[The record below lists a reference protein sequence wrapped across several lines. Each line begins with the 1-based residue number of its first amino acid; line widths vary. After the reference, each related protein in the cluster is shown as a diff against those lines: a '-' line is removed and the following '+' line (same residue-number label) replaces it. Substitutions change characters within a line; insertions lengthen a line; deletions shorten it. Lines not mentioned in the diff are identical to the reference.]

1 MISTN
6 NTQNIEL
13 PDGEPIPF
21 AGWIKEDTFTYPTPT
36 HINVFNKEHL
46 TRLIDQAKL
55 LAQLAKQVED
65 YSELVYEATKLEL
78 RIKEYEQ
85 RG

>member
-1 MISTN
+1 
-6 NTQNIEL
+6 L
-13 PDGEPIPF
+13 
-21 AGWIKEDTFTYPTPT
+21 
-36 HINVFNKEHL
+36 INDEQQL
-46 TRLIDQAKL
+46 ARLMAQAKL

-85 RG
+85 RR

>member
-1 MISTN
+1 MISTD
-6 NTQNIEL
+6 L
-13 PDGEPIPF
+13 PEGEPIPF
-21 AGWIKEDTFTYPTPT
+21 VGWVQEDQ
-36 HINVFNKEHL
+36 L
-46 TRLIDQAKL
+46 SRLMDQAKL

-85 RG
+85 GR

>member
-1 MISTN
+1 MNETRY
-6 NTQNIEL
+6 
-13 PDGEPIPF
+13 EPIPF
-21 AGWIKEDTFTYPTPT
+21 VGWVEVETDQ
-36 HINVFNKEHL
+36 L
-46 TRLIDQAKL
+46 TRLMNQAKH

-85 RG
+85 R

>member
-1 MISTN
+1 MNETRY
-6 NTQNIEL
+6 
-13 PDGEPIPF
+13 EPIPF
-21 AGWIKEDTFTYPTPT
+21 VGWVNLETD
-36 HINVFNKEHL
+36 EL
-46 TRLIDQAKL
+46 TRLMNQAKH

-85 RG
+85 RR

>member
-1 MISTN
+1 MNETRY
-6 NTQNIEL
+6 
-13 PDGEPIPF
+13 EPIPF
-21 AGWIKEDTFTYPTPT
+21 VGWVEVETDQ
-36 HINVFNKEHL
+36 L
-46 TRLIDQAKL
+46 TRLMNQAKH

-85 RG
+85 RR

>member
-1 MISTN
+1 MNETRY
-6 NTQNIEL
+6 
-13 PDGEPIPF
+13 EPIPF
-21 AGWIKEDTFTYPTPT
+21 VGWVEVETDQ
-36 HINVFNKEHL
+36 L
-46 TRLIDQAKL
+46 TRLMNQAKL

-85 RG
+85 RR

>member
-1 MISTN
+1 MISTK

-21 AGWIKEDTFTYPTPT
+21 AGWVQEDQ
-36 HINVFNKEHL
+36 L
-46 TRLIDQAKL
+46 SRLMAQAKH

-85 RG
+85 GR

>member
-1 MISTN
+1 MISTD
-6 NTQNIEL
+6 L

-21 AGWIKEDTFTYPTPT
+21 AGWVQEDS
-36 HINVFNKEHL
+36 L
-46 TRLIDQAKL
+46 SRLMDQAKL

-85 RG
+85 GR

>member
-1 MISTN
+1 MTSKDV
-6 NTQNIEL
+6 EL
-13 PDGEPIPF
+13 S
-21 AGWIKEDTFTYPTPT
+21 
-36 HINVFNKEHL
+36 
-46 TRLIDQAKL
+46 RLMAQAKL

-85 RG
+85 GR

>member
-1 MISTN
+1 MNET
-6 NTQNIEL
+6 TY
-13 PDGEPIPF
+13 EPIPF
-21 AGWIKEDTFTYPTPT
+21 VGWVNLETD
-36 HINVFNKEHL
+36 EL
-46 TRLIDQAKL
+46 TRLMNQAKH

-85 RG
+85 RR

>member
-1 MISTN
+1 VTSN
-6 NTQNIEL
+6 DIEL
-13 PDGEPIPF
+13 
-21 AGWIKEDTFTYPTPT
+21 A
-36 HINVFNKEHL
+36 
-46 TRLIDQAKL
+46 RLMDQAKL

-85 RG
+85 RR

>member
-1 MISTN
+1 VHIKTTKKGDNMISTD
-6 NTQNIEL
+6 L
-13 PDGEPIPF
+13 PEGEPIPF
-21 AGWIKEDTFTYPTPT
+21 AGWVQEDQ
-36 HINVFNKEHL
+36 L
-46 TRLIDQAKL
+46 SRLMAQAKL

-85 RG
+85 RR